1 MISNRHLVAL
11 VLALGCG
18 LVQAQAPAQAAAAVP
33 VSGCAKGEGA
43 PAIASAHIEQ
53 SGPLASGNQP
63 LPTLRRDQRLTLQL
77 SQAAYTQVVA
87 TQTPVL
93 YLDSMPLL
101 GLKPV
106 AMSAV
111 DCSLT
116 FPLTRTPEAAA
127 QWMVIDK
134 VKRLDGHATP
144 LPMRIGLGP
153 NGNGEVAVLGATRLP
168 IEVRDPNANAWFFG
182 GLAVLALVLIPT
194 LRRHSGLLRDQGTAE
209 QLAALNGPPTFSLSR
224 TQFLLWFLFAM
235 VATLYLWAVTGT
247 LPALSG
253 TLLSILFVSGGTAV
267 AAPLIDDMKA
277 AKLSPSTGS
286 FWRDILE
293 ETRSEPPQ
301 ASLHRLQQVVVTLL
315 LLGAGGVSVYH
326 ALTFPEFD
334 DKWILLMG
342 LSTGTYLLGK
352 RGG

>member
-168 IEVRDPNANAWFFG
+168 IEVRDFG
-182 GLAVLALVLIPT
+182 
-194 LRRHSGLLRDQGTAE
+194 
-209 QLAALNGPPTFSLSR
+209 
-224 TQFLLWFLFAM
+224 
-235 VATLYLWAVTGT
+235 
-247 LPALSG
+247 
-253 TLLSILFVSGGTAV
+253 
-267 AAPLIDDMKA
+267 
-277 AKLSPSTGS
+277 
-286 FWRDILE
+286 
-293 ETRSEPPQ
+293 
-301 ASLHRLQQVVVTLL
+301 ASLRLLAESGMMPPEDDLHVAELL
-315 LLGAGGVSVYH
+315 DWLESLPTWRLDYSDLDEAVSFVRQLGEDAASL
-326 ALTFPEFD
+326 A
-334 DKWILLMG
+334 
-342 LSTGTYLLGK
+342 
-352 RGG
+352 